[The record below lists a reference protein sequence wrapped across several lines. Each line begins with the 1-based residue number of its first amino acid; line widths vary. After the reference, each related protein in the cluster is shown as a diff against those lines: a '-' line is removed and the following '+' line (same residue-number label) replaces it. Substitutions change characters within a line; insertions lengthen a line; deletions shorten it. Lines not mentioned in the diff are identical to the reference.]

1 MLYAYRVLATGS
13 AFLFFNLGGL
23 ILTLTVFP
31 LIRICLPK
39 GKVQTKYAR
48 KVIHYT
54 FKGFVG
60 YMRFMRIISLQVDN
74 VELLKQAKGKVV
86 IANHPSLIDV
96 VVLISLLENA
106 DCVVKSALWRAPFIG
121 GVVRSAGYI
130 ANDTDPEEFIQACKS
145 SLSAGAN
152 LVVFPEGTR
161 TTPGEL
167 PCFKRGAG
175 NIAVR
180 TQSDFL
186 PVLIDVSPTTLT
198 KGEPWYKVS
207 PKRVKVHLVVLPEY
221 QVTEYSQ
228 TDSDA
233 KSVRLL
239 TKNIEKYIRKEMQAH
254 G

>member
-13 AFLFFNLGGL
+13 AFLFFNLGGV

-31 LIRICLPK
+31 IIRLCTPQ
-39 GKVQTKYAR
+39 GAAR
-48 KVIHYT
+48 IKFTRKMIHYI

-60 YMRFMRIISLQVDN
+60 YMRFMRIISVDVAN
-74 VELLKQAKGKVV
+74 VERLKQAKGKVV

-130 ANDTDPEEFIQACKS
+130 PNDTDPEVFIQACKD

-167 PCFKRGAG
+167 PSFKRGAG

-180 TQSDFL
+180 TNADFL
-186 PVLIDVSPTTLT
+186 PVLIYVSPTTLT
-198 KGEPWYKVS
+198 KGESWYQVS
-207 PKRVKVHLVVLPEY
+207 PRRVHVKLVVLPDY

-239 TKNIEKYIRKEMQAH
+239 TKDIEKYIRKEMQAH